1 MDCVPFLS
9 RQTPRRKNNGLV
21 ASQSNPTRSRSDNIK
36 FWGQV
41 TAIHASRLHL
51 YFVYINSSADDAD
64 VHKYYVDNDVY
75 DGYGNDDKCEDY
87 DEYDVTNTF

>member
-1 MDCVPFLS
+1 M
-9 RQTPRRKNNGLV
+9 
-21 ASQSNPTRSRSDNIK
+21 K

-51 YFVYINSSADDAD
+51 YFVYINSAADDAD
-64 VHKYYVDNDVY
+64 VNKYYVDNDVY

-87 DEYDVTNTF
+87 GEYSDYKCVLIDVSDIYHPTNNLCDVSDVCDGYL